1 MVFCP
6 IAKGQCRGRAKCPAW
21 SRGRL
26 IATDSKLLATRLAK
40 YILTHSSD
48 TRQDDG
54 KPLKITP
61 EASAVFWEKEGVPE
75 IASTC
80 LRDRYLAAK
89 VSEVEELASQW
100 LTSPAFRASLTTED
114 KS

>member
-1 MVFCP
+1 
-6 IAKGQCRGRAKCPAW
+6 
-21 SRGRL
+21 L

-40 YILTHSSD
+40 HVLAHSPDS
-48 TRQDDG
+48 RQDDG

-61 EASAVFWEKEGVPE
+61 EDSATFWEEEGVPDV
-75 IASTC
+75 AATC

-89 VSEVEELASQW
+89 VSEVEALAAQW
-100 LTSPAFRASLTTED
+100 IASPAFRARLTTEG

>member
-6 IAKGQCRGRAKCPAW
+6 IAKGYCKGRAKCPAW

-40 YILTHSSD
+40 YILIHAPGTWS
-48 TRQDDG
+48 DDG
-54 KPLKITP
+54 KPLKIP
-61 EASAVFWEKEGVPE
+61 PKESATFWEEEGIPDIE
-75 IASTC
+75 ATC

-89 VSEVEELASQW
+89 VSEVEALAAQW
-100 LTSPAFRASLTTED
+100 IASPAFRASLSIED